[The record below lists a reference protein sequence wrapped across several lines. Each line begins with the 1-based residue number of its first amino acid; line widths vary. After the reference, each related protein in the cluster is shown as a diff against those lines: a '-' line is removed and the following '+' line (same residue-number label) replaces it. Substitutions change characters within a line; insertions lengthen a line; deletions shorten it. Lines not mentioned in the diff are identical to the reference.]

1 MVYLQTRRSSSGK
14 CLNVTS
20 ERKATTWRRT
30 ADCSRTPA
38 PSILSAFPFCV
49 PWSWWL
55 RRRLGRLT
63 TYESVF
69 IPLSL
74 VVMKSVFCG
83 GNTYLEW
90 RYPMKRGRSV
100 SSRPCLEEGVCHN
113 SVQLS
118 SCFTLQ
124 PRNMTSRLLFVITQR
139 KQTEKSESV
148 LTLKPSVVK
157 KYAVK
162 IC

>member
-100 SSRPCLEEGVCHN
+100 SSRPCLVEGVCHN

-118 SCFTLQ
+118 LPFSLGAWPLDFFSLL
-124 PRNMTSRLLFVITQR
+124 PRESRPKRVKVCLHWNHRLW
-139 KQTEKSESV
+139 KSMQ
-148 LTLKPSVVK
+148 
-157 KYAVK
+157 
-162 IC
+162 